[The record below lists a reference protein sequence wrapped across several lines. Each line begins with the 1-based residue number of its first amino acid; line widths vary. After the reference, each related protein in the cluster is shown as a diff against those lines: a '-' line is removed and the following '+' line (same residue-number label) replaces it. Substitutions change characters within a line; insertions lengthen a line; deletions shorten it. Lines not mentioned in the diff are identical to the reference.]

1 MKISE
6 FKKLIREE
14 VRNVMKE
21 GKTWDKNQILKFF
34 KRLKLDHGMTAK
46 PQFKTD
52 TTGYV
57 EILMGGP
64 GFDANFMV
72 DGRTLVLKP
81 DSTSDMSAKD
91 FLADIEADNAKN
103 GKPNQYKYEIKG
115 KLVIV
120 S

>member
-1 MKISE
+1 MKKSE
-6 FKKLIREE
+6 LRQLIREE
-14 VRNVMKE
+14 ISKVLKE
-21 GKTWDKNQILKFF
+21 AKTWDKNQILKFF

-72 DGRTLVLKP
+72 DGNTLILKP

-91 FLADIEADNAKN
+91 FLADIESDNERT
-103 GKPNQYKYEIKG
+103 GKPNQYRYQIKG